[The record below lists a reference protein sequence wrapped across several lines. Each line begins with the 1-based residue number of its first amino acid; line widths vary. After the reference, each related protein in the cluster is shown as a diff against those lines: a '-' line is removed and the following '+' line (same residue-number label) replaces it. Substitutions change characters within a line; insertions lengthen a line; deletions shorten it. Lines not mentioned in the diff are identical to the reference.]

1 MNRDNYEKGAGFN
14 MRMTRREKV
23 CVCVAALVLLLSS
36 VSIFLLGRHYR
47 QTSGLSE
54 THPWSVVLGQH
65 QGTVGMS
72 DTEAWG
78 IILGVTTFVAFSV
91 IFIGDQVLRLPCQRA
106 IFRRK
111 CQAHDGY
118 CACYVR

>member
-1 MNRDNYEKGAGFN
+1 MKKMVRIACPPMDSAQRGEIQRLWPK
-14 MRMTRREKV
+14 MVVEEI
-23 CVCVAALVLLLSS
+23 
-36 VSIFLLGRHYR
+36 SIGC
-47 QTSGLSE
+47 
-54 THPWSVVLGQH
+54 GQH